1 MITSLLPCPWLL
13 LLNHCKVP
21 IGTKCNV
28 NAHYQTIQC
37 AMEDNSLLQFEDDE
51 SVNDESVNDEYFV
64 EPENETC
71 DDDSEW

>member
-51 SVNDESVNDEYFV
+51 SVNDEYFV

>member
-51 SVNDESVNDEYFV
+51 SVNDEDFV
-64 EPENETC
+64 EPESETC
-71 DDDSEW
+71 DEDSEW